1 MKEDLNFWK
10 MEDNLNTFLLKWK
23 TTSLS
28 LTLTNSK
35 DTSQHPEQN
44 SHQKFIGTIK
54 KKSTFIGCDIIV
66 N

>member
-35 DTSQHPEQN
+35 DTSRHPKQN
-44 SHQKFIGTIK
+44 SHQKYIGTIK
-54 KKSTFIGCDIIV
+54 KNQPLLAVT
-66 N
+66 